1 MAVTVEASSILSVL
15 PVGGGKCSSGSS
27 SPGNAAVLSSIDP
40 IAAIVSGLE
49 VVLAGGGFF
58 FLGVGVGV
66 GAVSR
71 QGGQREENG
80 GTYTA
85 VVIWK
90 RLRAVVGS
98 SSSSACQSH

>member
-15 PVGGGKCSSGSS
+15 PVGGGKCSSGSR
-27 SPGNAAVLSSIDP
+27 SPGKAAVLSSMDP

-49 VVLAGGGFF
+49 VVLAGGGGF
-58 FLGVGVGV
+58 FLGVGAGV
-66 GAVSR
+66 GAVSCQGR
-71 QGGQREENG
+71 QRGENG

-85 VVIWK
+85 EEVWK